1 MKVWKNITI
10 ELPGY
15 DLTNIFE
22 KLGNLDIISIT
33 IKDKRNEI
41 ESDWYEDPRNPGKLN
56 GDTHNIVLL
65 VDVDTEVSEIISEI
79 KFELNIDYFP
89 AYKEETFKDK
99 NWVRYSQSQFSTIKI
114 NDILRITPPW
124 KKDTSFQGRSIVI
137 QPGSGFGTGEHPTTY
152 MCLKWLCKN
161 IKGGESVLDYG
172 CGSGIL
178 SITAKKL
185 GADVVKGID
194 IDNRAINNANHN
206 NKLNQTN
213 VPFLISDDYVPKK
226 KYQIIIANILLST
239 LIKLEPKL
247 SIAGNS
253 KIILSGVLEKQ
264 VPEISAIFDH
274 WVKLKIEDEMNGW
287 VLLEGLIK

>member
-56 GDTHNIVLL
+56 GDNHNIVFL
-65 VDVDTEVSEIISEI
+65 VDNDTEVSELISKI
-79 KFELNIDYFP
+79 KFELKIDYSP

-99 NWVRYSQSQFSTIKI
+99 NWVRYSQSQFSIIKI

-124 KKDTSFQGRSIVI
+124 KKDSSFQGRSIVI

-185 GADVVKGID
+185 GAVVVKGID
-194 IDNRAINNANHN
+194 IDNQAINNANHN

-213 VPFLISDDYVPKK
+213 VPFLISDNYVPKK
-226 KYQIIIANILLST
+226 KYQIIVANILLST